1 MRRHGDV
8 EEEVPHPCAVEKSGR
23 IPGEQRITAPH
34 QITQARVSVPKRS
47 VLITSVCE
55 NKSGVGA
62 TEEIGDSQASPLKGP
77 TTFSGL
83 MQTHSLCDP
92 AQGQQLMGTSG
103 I

>member
-62 TEEIGDSQASPLKGP
+62 TEEIGR
-77 TTFSGL
+77 FSGI
-83 MQTHSLCDP
+83 S
-92 AQGQQLMGTSG
+92 S
-103 I
+103 